1 METLSSNN
9 QDNTTTA
16 SSSIS
21 QEDSVKT
28 YYTPYKFN
36 FEEETDLINLENQI
50 KQNRCIKDE
59 ILSVDDVII
68 FEQLRHSK
76 CIILEKKYPNIYR
89 WANELERMNRNWRI
103 SKRKNKGASF
113 AEFIKNKEDLIR
125 KEKKID
131 EEKKLISELS
141 VNSEKTNT
149 INNSPSSNCKY
160 KSKIISTPPK
170 SIKKLKEYTIEIGV
184 KFKPNIYKNWS
195 EISSNLSIICQVY
208 LPRGT
213 EIKPIKD
220 KNTGELFAIIYSWT
234 HKENYDISYIEQ
246 DIKRNI
252 IEVESVNIIDIKEIK
267 DNKDEDGDNKNTSI
281 IPFNPF
287 I

>member
-1 METLSSNN
+1 MELLNN
-9 QDNTTTA
+9 QDNTTA

-21 QEDSVKT
+21 QGDAINT

-59 ILSVDDVII
+59 ILSVDDVLI
-68 FEQLRHSK
+68 FEQLRESK
-76 CIILEKKYPNIYR
+76 CVILEKKYPNIYR
-89 WANELERMNRNWRI
+89 WANELERMKRNWRI
-103 SKRKNKGASF
+103 SKRKNKGATF
-113 AEFIKNKEDLIR
+113 AEFIKNKEDIIR
-125 KEKKID
+125 KEQKID
-131 EEKKLISELS
+131 EEKNLISGLS
-141 VNSEKTNT
+141 MNSEKTNN
-149 INNSPSSNCKY
+149 INNSPSANCKY
-160 KSKIISTPPK
+160 NSKINTTPPK

-184 KFKPNIYKNWS
+184 KFKPNEYKNWS

-213 EIKPIKD
+213 EIKPVKD

-234 HKENYDISYIEQ
+234 HKEKYDISYIEQ

-252 IEVESVNIIDIKEIK
+252 NSVESVSIIDIKEIK
-267 DNKDEDGDNKNTSI
+267 DNKDNKNTSI
-281 IPFNPF
+281 TPFSPF

>member
-1 METLSSNN
+1 MEILNN
-9 QDNTTTA
+9 QDNTTA
-16 SSSIS
+16 SSSLS
-21 QEDSVKT
+21 HGDATKT

-59 ILSVDDVII
+59 ILSVDDVLI
-68 FEQLRHSK
+68 FEQLRDSK
-76 CIILEKKYPNIYR
+76 CIIPEKKYPNIYR
-89 WANELERMNRNWRI
+89 WANELERMKRNWRI
-103 SKRKNKGASF
+103 SKRKDKGSTF

-125 KEKKID
+125 KEQKN
-131 EEKKLISELS
+131 EEKNLISGLS
-141 VNSEKTNT
+141 MDADKSNN
-149 INNSPSSNCKY
+149 INNSPSSNCKHN
-160 KSKIISTPPK
+160 SKINTTPPK
-170 SIKKLKEYTIEIGV
+170 SIKKLKEYSIEIGV
-184 KFKPNIYKNWS
+184 KFKPNMYKNWS

-213 EIKPIKD
+213 EIKPVKD

-252 IEVESVNIIDIKEIK
+252 ISVESVSIIDIKEIT
-267 DNKDEDGDNKNTSI
+267 DNKDGDSKNTSI
-281 IPFNPF
+281 VPFSPF
-287 I
+287 A

>member
-1 METLSSNN
+1 MEILNN
-9 QDNTTTA
+9 QDNTTA
-16 SSSIS
+16 SSSLS
-21 QEDSVKT
+21 HGDATKT

-59 ILSVDDVII
+59 ILSVDDVLI
-68 FEQLRHSK
+68 FEQLRNSK

-89 WANELERMNRNWRI
+89 WANELERMKRNWRI
-103 SKRKNKGASF
+103 SKRKNKGSTF

-125 KEKKID
+125 KEQKD
-131 EEKKLISELS
+131 SEEKKLISGLS
-141 VNSEKTNT
+141 IDADKSNN
-149 INNSPSSNCKY
+149 INNSPSTNCKHN
-160 KSKIISTPPK
+160 SKINSTPPK

-220 KNTGELFAIIYSWT
+220 KNTGELFAIIHSWT

-252 IEVESVNIIDIKEIK
+252 ISVENISIIDIKEIK
-267 DNKDEDGDNKNTSI
+267 DSKDGDNKNTSI
-281 IPFNPF
+281 VPFTNF
-287 I
+287 V

>member
-1 METLSSNN
+1 MELNN
-9 QDNTTTA
+9 QDNTTA

-21 QEDSVKT
+21 QGDTSKT

-36 FEEETDLINLENQI
+36 FEEESDILNLENQI
-50 KQNRCIKDE
+50 KQNICIKDE
-59 ILSVDDVII
+59 ILSVDDVLIW
-68 FEQLRHSK
+68 EQLRDSK
-76 CIILEKKYPNIYR
+76 CIILQKKYPNIFR
-89 WANELERMNRNWRI
+89 WANELERMYRNWRI

-125 KEKKID
+125 NEKKID
-131 EEKKLISELS
+131 EERKLISGLS
-141 VNSEKTNT
+141 LNSDN
-149 INNSPSSNCKY
+149 INKSPSPNCKHS
-160 KSKIISTPPK
+160 SKINSTPPK

-184 KFKPNIYKNWS
+184 KFKPNMYKNWS
-195 EISSNLSIICQVY
+195 EIASNLSIICQVY

-220 KNTGELFAIIYSWT
+220 KKTGELFAIIHSWT

-252 IEVESVNIIDIKEIK
+252 IEVDSVNIIEIKEVK
-267 DNKDEDGDNKNTSI
+267 ETKENDNNST

-287 I
+287 M

>member
-1 METLSSNN
+1 MESISN
-9 QDNTTTA
+9 QDNTTA

-21 QEDSVKT
+21 QGDTTKA

-68 FEQLRHSK
+68 FEQLRDSK
-76 CIILEKKYPNIYR
+76 CLILEKKYPNIYR
-89 WANELERMNRNWRI
+89 WANELERMKRNWRI
-103 SKRKNKGASF
+103 SKRKNKGSTF
-113 AEFIKNKEDLIR
+113 AEFIKEKEDLIR

-131 EEKKLISELS
+131 EEKSLISGLTA
-141 VNSEKTNT
+141 NIDCR
-149 INNSPSSNCKY
+149 INNSSSPNCKHN
-160 KSKIISTPPK
+160 SKINSTPPK
-170 SIKKLKEYTIEIGV
+170 SIKKLKEYSIEIGV
-184 KFKPNIYKNWS
+184 KFNQNLVKNWS
-195 EISSNLSIICQVY
+195 EIASNLSIICQVY

-213 EIKPIKD
+213 EIKPVRD
-220 KNTGELFAIIYSWT
+220 KKTGELFAVINSWT
-234 HKENYDISYIEQ
+234 HKENYDISSIEQ

-252 IEVESVNIIDIKEIK
+252 IAVESVTIIDIKEINEQK
-267 DNKDEDGDNKNTSI
+267 DKKATDNKTALIN
-281 IPFNPF
+281 PFNSF

>member
-1 METLSSNN
+1 MESLNN
-9 QDNTTTA
+9 QDNTTA
-16 SSSIS
+16 SSSLS
-21 QEDSVKT
+21 QGDATKT

-59 ILSVDDVII
+59 ILSVDDVLI
-68 FEQLRHSK
+68 FEQLRNSK
-76 CIILEKKYPNIYR
+76 CVILEKKYPNIYR
-89 WANELERMNRNWRI
+89 WANELERMKRNWRI
-103 SKRKNKGASF
+103 SKRKNKGSTF

-125 KEKKID
+125 KEQKD
-131 EEKKLISELS
+131 SEEKKLISGLS
-141 VNSEKTNT
+141 IDADKSNN
-149 INNSPSSNCKY
+149 INNSPSSNCKHN
-160 KSKIISTPPK
+160 SKINTTPPK
-170 SIKKLKEYTIEIGV
+170 SIKKLKEYSIEIGV

-213 EIKPIKD
+213 EIKPVKD

-252 IEVESVNIIDIKEIK
+252 TAVESVNIIDIKEIK
-267 DNKDEDGDNKNTSI
+267 ENKDGDSKNNSI
-281 IPFNPF
+281 IPFSSF
-287 I
+287 S

>member
-1 METLSSNN
+1 MELNA
-9 QDNTTTA
+9 QDNTTA

-21 QEDSVKT
+21 QGDTNKT

-36 FEEETDLINLENQI
+36 FEEESDLINLENQI
-50 KQNRCIKDE
+50 KQNQCIKDE
-59 ILSVDDVII
+59 ILSVDDVLI
-68 FEQLRHSK
+68 FEQLRNSK
-76 CIILEKKYPNIYR
+76 CIILKNKYPNIYR

-103 SKRKNKGASF
+103 SKRKNKGSSF

-131 EEKKLISELS
+131 EEKKLISGLS
-141 VNSEKTNT
+141 LNLDNS
-149 INNSPSSNCKY
+149 INKSSSPNCKHN
-160 KSKIISTPPK
+160 SKINSTPPK

-213 EIKPIKD
+213 EIKPVKD
-220 KNTGELFAIIYSWT
+220 KNTGLLIAIIHSWT

-252 IEVESVNIIDIKEIK
+252 IEVESVNIIEIKEVK
-267 DNKDEDGDNKNTSI
+267 ESEEKNNTNSI
-281 IPFNPF
+281 VPFSTF
-287 I
+287 M

>member
-1 METLSSNN
+1 METST
-9 QDNTTTA
+9 QDNTTA

-21 QEDSVKT
+21 QGDTSKT
-28 YYTPYKFN
+28 FYTPYKFN

-50 KQNRCIKDE
+50 KQNQCIKDE
-59 ILSVDDVII
+59 ILSVDDVLI
-68 FEQLRHSK
+68 FEQLRNSK
-76 CIILEKKYPNIYR
+76 CVILKNKYPNIYR

-103 SKRKNKGASF
+103 SKRKNKGSSF

-131 EEKKLISELS
+131 EERKLISGLS
-141 VNSEKTNT
+141 FNSETP
-149 INNSPSSNCKY
+149 INKSSSPNCKHN
-160 KSKIISTPPK
+160 SKINSTSPK
-170 SIKKLKEYTIEIGV
+170 SIKKLKEYTIELGV

-220 KNTGELFAIIYSWT
+220 KNTGELFAIIHSWT

-252 IEVESVNIIDIKEIK
+252 IEVESVNIIDIKEVK
-267 DNKDEDGDNKNTSI
+267 ENKERDVQNISNTI
-281 IPFNPF
+281 VPFSPF
-287 I
+287 M

>member
-1 METLSSNN
+1 MESLNN
-9 QDNTTTA
+9 QDNTTA
-16 SSSIS
+16 SSSLS
-21 QEDSVKT
+21 QGDTTKT

-59 ILSVDDVII
+59 ILSVDDVLI
-68 FEQLRHSK
+68 FEQLRESK
-76 CIILEKKYPNIYR
+76 CVILEKKYPNIYR
-89 WANELERMNRNWRI
+89 WANELERMKRNWRI
-103 SKRKNKGASF
+103 SKRKNKGATF
-113 AEFIKNKEDLIR
+113 AEFIKNKEDIIR
-125 KEKKID
+125 KEQKID
-131 EEKKLISELS
+131 EEKNLISGLS
-141 VNSEKTNT
+141 MNTEKTSN
-149 INNSPSSNCKY
+149 INNSPSANCKY
-160 KSKIISTPPK
+160 NSKINTTPPK

-184 KFKPNIYKNWS
+184 KFKPNEYKNWS

-213 EIKPIKD
+213 EIKPVKD

-234 HKENYDISYIEQ
+234 HKEKYDISYIEQ

-252 IEVESVNIIDIKEIK
+252 NSVESVSIIDIKEIK
-267 DNKDEDGDNKNTSI
+267 DNKDNKNTSI
-281 IPFNPF
+281 TPFSPF

>member
-1 METLSSNN
+1 MEYLSN
-9 QDNTTTA
+9 QDNTTA
-16 SSSIS
+16 SSSLS
-21 QEDSVKT
+21 QGDITKT

-59 ILSVDDVII
+59 ILSVDDVLI
-68 FEQLRHSK
+68 FEQLRDSK

-89 WANELERMNRNWRI
+89 WANELERMKRNWRI
-103 SKRKNKGASF
+103 SKRKNKGSTF

-125 KEKKID
+125 NEKKID
-131 EEKKLISELS
+131 EEKKLISGLS
-141 VNSEKTNT
+141 INSEKSNN
-149 INNSPSSNCKY
+149 INNSPSSNCKHNT
-160 KSKIISTPPK
+160 KINSTSPK

-213 EIKPIKD
+213 EIRPVKD

-252 IEVESVNIIDIKEIK
+252 LSVESVNIIDIKEIK
-267 DNKDEDGDNKNTSI
+267 DNKDVEIKNNSI
-281 IPFNPF
+281 LPFNPF

>member
-1 METLSSNN
+1 MELNN
-9 QDNTTTA
+9 QDNTTA

-21 QEDSVKT
+21 QGDT
-28 YYTPYKFN
+28 TNAYYTPYKFN

-59 ILSVDDVII
+59 ILSVDDVLI
-68 FEQLRHSK
+68 FEQLRESK
-76 CIILEKKYPNIYR
+76 CVILEKKYPNIYR
-89 WANELERMNRNWRI
+89 WANELERMKRNWRI
-103 SKRKNKGASF
+103 SKRKNKGATF
-113 AEFIKNKEDLIR
+113 AEFIKNKEDIIR
-125 KEKKID
+125 KEQKID
-131 EEKKLISELS
+131 EEKNLISGLS
-141 VNSEKTNT
+141 MNSEKTNN
-149 INNSPSSNCKY
+149 INNSPSANCKY
-160 KSKIISTPPK
+160 NSKINTTPPK

-184 KFKPNIYKNWS
+184 KFKPNEYKNWS

-213 EIKPIKD
+213 EIKPVKD

-234 HKENYDISYIEQ
+234 HKEKYDISYIEQ

-252 IEVESVNIIDIKEIK
+252 NSVESVNIIDIKEIK
-267 DNKDEDGDNKNTSI
+267 DNKDNKNTSI
-281 IPFNPF
+281 TPFSPF

>member
-1 METLSSNN
+1 MELNA
-9 QDNTTTA
+9 QDNTTA

-21 QEDSVKT
+21 QGDTNKT

-36 FEEETDLINLENQI
+36 FEEESDLINLENQI
-50 KQNRCIKDE
+50 KQNQCIKDE
-59 ILSVDDVII
+59 ILSVDDVLI
-68 FEQLRHSK
+68 FEQLRNSK
-76 CIILEKKYPNIYR
+76 CIILKNKYPNIYR

-103 SKRKNKGASF
+103 SKRKNKGSSF

-131 EEKKLISELS
+131 EEKKLISGLS
-141 VNSEKTNT
+141 LNLDNP
-149 INNSPSSNCKY
+149 INKSSSPNCKHN
-160 KSKIISTPPK
+160 SKINSTPPK

-213 EIKPIKD
+213 EIKPVKD
-220 KNTGELFAIIYSWT
+220 KNTEELFAVIHSWT

-252 IEVESVNIIDIKEIK
+252 IEVESVNIIEIKEVK
-267 DNKDEDGDNKNTSI
+267 ESEEKNNTNSI
-281 IPFNPF
+281 VPFSTF
-287 I
+287 M

>member
-1 METLSSNN
+1 MESLNN
-9 QDNTTTA
+9 QDNTTA
-16 SSSIS
+16 SSSLS
-21 QEDSVKT
+21 QGDTTKT

-50 KQNRCIKDE
+50 KQNQCIKDE
-59 ILSVDDVII
+59 ILSVDYVLII
-68 FEQLRHSK
+68 EKLRNSK
-76 CIILEKKYPNIYR
+76 CVILEKKYPNIFR
-89 WANELERMNRNWRI
+89 WANELERMKRNWRI
-103 SKRKNKGASF
+103 SKRKNKGSTF

-125 KEKKID
+125 KEQKNS
-131 EEKKLISELS
+131 EEQKLISGLS
-141 VNSEKTNT
+141 VNADKSNN
-149 INNSPSSNCKY
+149 INNSPSSNCKHN
-160 KSKIISTPPK
+160 SKINTTPPK
-170 SIKKLKEYTIEIGV
+170 SIKKLKEYSIEIGV

-213 EIKPIKD
+213 EIKPVKD

-252 IEVESVNIIDIKEIK
+252 NAVESVNIIDIKEIK
-267 DNKDEDGDNKNTSI
+267 ENKDGDKNTSI
-281 IPFNPF
+281 MPFSSF
-287 I
+287 A

>member
-1 METLSSNN
+1 MESLNN
-9 QDNTTTA
+9 QDNTTA
-16 SSSIS
+16 SSSVS
-21 QEDSVKT
+21 QGDTSKA

-59 ILSVDDVII
+59 ILSVDDVLI
-68 FEQLRHSK
+68 FEQLRESK
-76 CIILEKKYPNIYR
+76 CIIQEKRYPNIFR
-89 WANELERMNRNWRI
+89 WANELERMKRNWRI
-103 SKRKNKGASF
+103 SKRKNKGSTF

-131 EEKKLISELS
+131 EEKNLISGLS
-141 VNSEKTNT
+141 MNLDSSNNN
-149 INNSPSSNCKY
+149 INNSPSSNCKHN
-160 KSKIISTPPK
+160 SKINQTPPK

-184 KFKPNIYKNWS
+184 KFKQNMYKNWS

-213 EIKPIKD
+213 EIKPVKD

-234 HKENYDISYIEQ
+234 HKENYDITYIEQ

-267 DNKDEDGDNKNTSI
+267 DNKDNDGKSNSV

>member
-1 METLSSNN
+1 MELNA
-9 QDNTTTA
+9 QDNTTA

-21 QEDSVKT
+21 QGDTNKT

-36 FEEETDLINLENQI
+36 FEEESDLINLENQI
-50 KQNRCIKDE
+50 KQNQCIKDE
-59 ILSVDDVII
+59 ILSVDDVLI
-68 FEQLRHSK
+68 FEQLRNSK
-76 CIILEKKYPNIYR
+76 CIILKNKYPNIYR

-103 SKRKNKGASF
+103 SKRKNKGSSF

-131 EEKKLISELS
+131 EEKKLISGLS
-141 VNSEKTNT
+141 LNFDNVNNKTS
-149 INNSPSSNCKY
+149 SPNCKHN
-160 KSKIISTPPK
+160 SKINSTPPK

-220 KNTGELFAIIYSWT
+220 KNTGELFAIIHSWT

-252 IEVESVNIIDIKEIK
+252 IEVDSVNIIEIKEVK
-267 DNKDEDGDNKNTSI
+267 ELEEKNNSDSI
-281 IPFNPF
+281 VPFSNF
-287 I
+287 M

>member
-1 METLSSNN
+1 MESLIN
-9 QDNTTTA
+9 QDNTTA

-21 QEDSVKT
+21 QGDTTKT

-59 ILSVDDVII
+59 ILSVDDVLI
-68 FEQLRHSK
+68 FEQLRDSK
-76 CIILEKKYPNIYR
+76 CVILEKKYPNIYR
-89 WANELERMNRNWRI
+89 WANELERMKRNWRI
-103 SKRKNKGASF
+103 SKRKNKGATF

-125 KEKKID
+125 KEQKRD
-131 EEKKLISELS
+131 EEKDLISGLS
-141 VNSEKTNT
+141 MNSEKS
-149 INNSPSSNCKY
+149 NSPSTNCKY
-160 KSKIISTPPK
+160 NSKINTTPPK

-213 EIKPIKD
+213 EIKPVKD

-252 IEVESVNIIDIKEIK
+252 NSVESVNIIDIKEIK
-267 DNKDEDGDNKNTSI
+267 ENKDPDNKNTSI
-281 IPFNPF
+281 TPFSPF

>member
-1 METLSSNN
+1 MESNA
-9 QDNTTTA
+9 QDNTTA

-21 QEDSVKT
+21 QGDTNKT

-36 FEEETDLINLENQI
+36 FEEESDLINLENQI
-50 KQNRCIKDE
+50 KQNQCIKDE
-59 ILSVDDVII
+59 ILSVDDVLI
-68 FEQLRHSK
+68 FEQLRNSK
-76 CIILEKKYPNIYR
+76 CIILKNKYPNIYR
-89 WANELERMNRNWRI
+89 WENELKRMNRNWRI
-103 SKRKNKGASF
+103 SKRKNKGSSF

-131 EEKKLISELS
+131 EEKKLISGLS
-141 VNSEKTNT
+141 LNLDNPINKTS
-149 INNSPSSNCKY
+149 SPNCKHN
-160 KSKIISTPPK
+160 SKINSTPPK

-213 EIKPIKD
+213 EIKPVKD
-220 KNTGELFAIIYSWT
+220 KNTGELFAIIHSWT

-252 IEVESVNIIDIKEIK
+252 IEVESVNIIEIKEVK
-267 DNKDEDGDNKNTSI
+267 ESEEKNNANSI
-281 IPFNPF
+281 VPFSTF
-287 I
+287 M

>member
-1 METLSSNN
+1 MESLIN
-9 QDNTTTA
+9 QDNTTA

-21 QEDSVKT
+21 QGDTTKT

-59 ILSVDDVII
+59 ILSVDDVLI
-68 FEQLRHSK
+68 FEQLRDSK
-76 CIILEKKYPNIYR
+76 CVILEKKYPNIYR
-89 WANELERMNRNWRI
+89 WANELERMKRNWRI
-103 SKRKNKGASF
+103 SKRKSKGATF

-125 KEKKID
+125 KEQKRD
-131 EEKKLISELS
+131 EEKDLITGLS
-141 VNSEKTNT
+141 MNSEKS
-149 INNSPSSNCKY
+149 NSPSTNYKY
-160 KSKIISTPPK
+160 NSKINTTPPK

-213 EIKPIKD
+213 EIKPVKD

-252 IEVESVNIIDIKEIK
+252 LSVESVNIIDIKEIN
-267 DNKDEDGDNKNTSI
+267 DNKDVEIKNNSI
-281 IPFNPF
+281 LPFNPF

>member
-1 METLSSNN
+1 MELNA
-9 QDNTTTA
+9 QDNTTA

-21 QEDSVKT
+21 QGDTNKT

-36 FEEETDLINLENQI
+36 FEEESDLINLENQI
-50 KQNRCIKDE
+50 KQNQCIKDE
-59 ILSVDDVII
+59 ILSVDDVLI
-68 FEQLRHSK
+68 FEQLRNSK
-76 CIILEKKYPNIYR
+76 CIILKNKYPNIYR

-103 SKRKNKGASF
+103 SKRKNKGSSF

-131 EEKKLISELS
+131 EEKKLISGLS
-141 VNSEKTNT
+141 LNLDNP
-149 INNSPSSNCKY
+149 INKSSSPNCKHN
-160 KSKIISTPPK
+160 SKINSTPPK

-213 EIKPIKD
+213 EIKPVKD
-220 KNTGELFAIIYSWT
+220 KNTGELFAVIHSWT

-252 IEVESVNIIDIKEIK
+252 IEVESVNIIEIKEVK
-267 DNKDEDGDNKNTSI
+267 ESEEKNNTNSI
-281 IPFNPF
+281 VPFSTF
-287 I
+287 M

>member
-1 METLSSNN
+1 MESLSN
-9 QDNTTTA
+9 QDNTTA

-21 QEDSVKT
+21 QGDTSKT

-36 FEEETDLINLENQI
+36 FEDETDLINLENQI

-59 ILSVDDVII
+59 ILSVDDVLI
-68 FEQLRHSK
+68 FEQLRDSK
-76 CIILEKKYPNIYR
+76 CIILEKKYPNIFR
-89 WANELERMNRNWRI
+89 WANELERMKRNWRI
-103 SKRKNKGASF
+103 SKRKNKGSTF

-125 KEKKID
+125 KEQKVN
-131 EEKKLISELS
+131 EEKKLISGLS
-141 VNSEKTNT
+141 MDADKAN
-149 INNSPSSNCKY
+149 NNSPSSTY
-160 KSKIISTPPK
+160 KHNSKINTTPPK
-170 SIKKLKEYTIEIGV
+170 SIKKLKEYSIEIGV

-213 EIKPIKD
+213 EIKPVKD

-252 IEVESVNIIDIKEIK
+252 ISVESVNIIDIKEIK
-267 DNKDEDGDNKNTSI
+267 ENNEGESKINSI
-281 IPFNPF
+281 IPFSPF
-287 I
+287 A

>member
-1 METLSSNN
+1 MELLSN
-9 QDNTTTA
+9 QDNTTA

-21 QEDSVKT
+21 QGDLVNN

-36 FEEETDLINLENQI
+36 FEDETDLINLENQI

-59 ILSVDDVII
+59 ILSVDDVLI
-68 FEQLRHSK
+68 FEQLRDSK
-76 CIILEKKYPNIYR
+76 CVIPEKKYPNIYR
-89 WANELERMNRNWRI
+89 WANELERMKRNWRI
-103 SKRKNKGASF
+103 SKRKNKGATF

-131 EEKKLISELS
+131 EERNLISGLS
-141 VNSEKTNT
+141 IDAEKSNN
-149 INNSPSSNCKY
+149 INNSPSSNCKHN
-160 KSKIISTPPK
+160 SKMNMTPPK
-170 SIKKLKEYTIEIGV
+170 SIKKLKEYSIEIGV
-184 KFKPNIYKNWS
+184 KFKPNVYKNWS

-213 EIKPIKD
+213 EIKPVKD

-234 HKENYDISYIEQ
+234 HKENYNISYIEE

-252 IEVESVNIIDIKEIK
+252 NSVESVNIIDIKEVK
-267 DNKDEDGDNKNTSI
+267 ENK
-281 IPFNPF
+281 
-287 I
+287 

>member
-1 METLSSNN
+1 MESLNN
-9 QDNTTTA
+9 QDNTTA
-16 SSSIS
+16 SSSLS
-21 QEDSVKT
+21 QGDTTKT

-50 KQNRCIKDE
+50 KQNRCLKDE
-59 ILSVDDVII
+59 ILSVDDVLI
-68 FEQLRHSK
+68 FEQLRNSK
-76 CIILEKKYPNIYR
+76 CVILEKKYPNIFR
-89 WANELERMNRNWRI
+89 WANELERMKRNWRI
-103 SKRKNKGASF
+103 SKRKNKGSTF

-125 KEKKID
+125 KEQKNS
-131 EEKKLISELS
+131 EEQKLISGLC
-141 VNSEKTNT
+141 VNADKSNN
-149 INNSPSSNCKY
+149 INNSPSSNCKHN
-160 KSKIISTPPK
+160 SKINATPPK
-170 SIKKLKEYTIEIGV
+170 SIKKLKEYSIEIGV

-213 EIKPIKD
+213 EIKPVKD

-252 IEVESVNIIDIKEIK
+252 NAVESVNIIDIKEIK
-267 DNKDEDGDNKNTSI
+267 ENKDGDKNTSI
-281 IPFNPF
+281 MPFSSF
-287 I
+287 A